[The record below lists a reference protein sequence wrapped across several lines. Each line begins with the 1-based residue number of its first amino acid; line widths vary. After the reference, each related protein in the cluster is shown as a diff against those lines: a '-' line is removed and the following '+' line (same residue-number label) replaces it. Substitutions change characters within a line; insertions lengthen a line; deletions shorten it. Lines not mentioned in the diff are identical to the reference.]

1 MYEVSK
7 DSREIDGIEVTT
19 WNRVIEKGNVLGV
32 EVGTNGYWG
41 GNSDH
46 GSRTY
51 VRVENLSGTDLRA
64 STLLDRDGSCGV
76 EIILGG
82 DCALE
87 SFIEA
92 LEFVLK
98 TLKDGIEEG
107 SKS

>member
-7 DSREIDGIEVTT
+7 ESREIDGIEVTT
-19 WNRVIEKGNVLGV
+19 WNRVIENGNVLGV

-41 GNSDH
+41 GDSDQ

-64 STLLDRDGSCGV
+64 RPLLDRDGSCGV
-76 EIILGG
+76 EMILGG
-82 DCALE
+82 DSALE
-87 SFIEA
+87 SFIDA
-92 LEFVLK
+92 LEFVLQ
-98 TLKDGIEEG
+98 TLKDGIKEE